1 MVNFLAGMISGLF
14 IGWMLLPEPLWIRN
28 LWTAM
33 VAKITGHETVTVPIP
48 VPVVAPTT

>member
-28 LWTAM
+28 LWTVL
-33 VAKITGHETVTVPIP
+33 VAKLTNSTVTTVPIP